1 MFETVFL
8 SVLVVALALGNVFL
22 SLLDPRRLRVLSA
35 KNRVQKPGQSLGQS
49 SVQDSFSEAT
59 YLNSPSGGT
68 GFAVRGEVSNGSKG
82 KSSFDSEADKERIRY
97 LGRRIDRLE
106 QLLLKI
112 NSNDFLAQKVN
123 ATNFGQKL
131 SDLEEFKQKT
141 RLEIASLKQRLDD
154 VKPVSEKKMQE
165 TPKLS
170 DQRLH
175 ELVFRTR

>member
-22 SLLDPRRLRVLSA
+22 SLLGPKRLRVLA
-35 KNRVQKPGQSLGQS
+35 GKKGEQEAEQGFGQS
-49 SVQDSFSEAT
+49 SVQDSFSEAA
-59 YLNSPSGGT
+59 YLNGPSEVKA
-68 GFAVRGEVSNGSKG
+68 FAVRGQVSNGLKC
-82 KSSFDSEADKERIRY
+82 KNSFDSEADKERIRH

-112 NSNDFLAQKVN
+112 NSGDFLAQKVN

-154 VKPVSEKKMQE
+154 VKPVSEKKRQE
-165 TPKLS
+165 LPKLS